1 MSHCAVVSQITPN
14 VFLAGLNRSLPVV
27 MKSKPT
33 DSEVCNMVNK
43 LAQGCGLNLAVMYEK
58 FKMDTDFRS

>member
-1 MSHCAVVSQITPN
+1 MYIGVTV
-14 VFLAGLNRSLPVV
+14 SLPVV

-33 DSEVCNMVNK
+33 DTEVCNMVNK
-43 LAQGCGLNLAVMYEK
+43 LAQGCGLKLALAYEK